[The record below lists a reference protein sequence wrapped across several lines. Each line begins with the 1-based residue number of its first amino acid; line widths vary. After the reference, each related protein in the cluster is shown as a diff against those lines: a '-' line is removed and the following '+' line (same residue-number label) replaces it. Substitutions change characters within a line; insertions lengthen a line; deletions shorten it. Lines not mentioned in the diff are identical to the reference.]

1 MKVVNEKDLNKPQE
15 VKTEKAKNV
24 EKRSDSVQYT
34 MIVSG
39 LRHGGRD
46 IELKGKNHTDNL
58 VFLFD
63 AVTDYSLS
71 REQQKT
77 EFAVEDGTT
86 KSDHVVIKDK
96 VLKFTA
102 RITSAPQQIYEQNYI
117 DRNTDPDNPAASGRP
132 AAALEALNEIID
144 KRQLVILVTEE
155 DIYEDM
161 CLTNMEV
168 NRSADDGDCLTFN
181 FTFTEFRTFQI
192 RTVEADVYTDP
203 KKLKKSKQ
211 KGVVTDKTKDS
222 NVTSSSKPRVTYNEN
237 RVPVLTG
244 PEPML
249 EQAGMGL
256 PSDQ

>member
-1 MKVVNEKDLNKPQE
+1 MKVVDEKDLNKPQE
-15 VKTEKAKNV
+15 VKTEKAKNI
-24 EKRSDSVQYT
+24 ENKSDSVQYT

-39 LRHGGRD
+39 LRHGRD

-63 AVTDYSLS
+63 SVTDYSLS

-77 EFAVEDGTT
+77 DFAVEDGTT
-86 KSDHVVIKDK
+86 KSDHVVIKDR

-102 RITSAPQQIYEQNYI
+102 KVSSAPQQIYEQNYI

-132 AAALEALNEIID
+132 AAALQALNEIID
-144 KRQLVILVTEE
+144 KRQLVMLVTEE

-161 CLTNMEV
+161 CLTNMEAS
-168 NRSADDGDCLTFN
+168 RSANDGDCLTFN

-203 KKLKKSKQ
+203 KKIKKSKQ
-211 KGVVTDKTKDS
+211 KGIVTDQSKDS
-222 NVTSSSKPRVTYNEN
+222 NVAAAKVGDKPATT
-237 RVPVLTG
+237 PVSPRDRAYADHLEASG
-244 PEPML
+244 ML
-249 EQAGMGL
+249 L
-256 PSDQ
+256 P